1 MPKAVLKQDEMIDVL
16 NDLIE
21 TCRDGQKGFE
31 DAASHFENPAIRAFL
46 EEQSRIRGRFA
57 EQIQQEVR
65 QLGGDPVSDGSA
77 TGAVRRAWMDLK
89 SAVGGGDKAIL
100 SSCEAGEDSAV
111 TQYRSAL
118 QKMLPEPARSLVSQQ
133 YESIERTHER
143 IRTLR
148 DST

>member
-1 MPKAVLKQDEMIDVL
+1 MPKAVLKQDEVIDIL

-31 DAASHFENPAIRAFL
+31 DAASHVENPAIRAFL

-57 EQIQQEVR
+57 EQVQQEVR
-65 QLGGDPVSDGSA
+65 QLGSEPVADGSA

-111 TQYRSAL
+111 AQYRSAL
-118 QKMLPEPARSLVSQQ
+118 QKMLPEPVGSLVSQQ

-148 DST
+148 DSA